1 MKTGIFPRIFQKRV
15 SVILLLVAVSIS
27 MLAQWGPA
35 FAAEGKQPGAAL
47 DEEQLVERVTQA
59 IMEELRKGE
68 LLQQQIEIGIKS
80 FILKQQLTKANAE
93 NNKRGRADKVAEN
106 VRPVSAERDHIRG
119 NPDAEISL
127 IEYSDFECPFC
138 KRFHPTAKQLVE
150 AYDGKV
156 NWVYRHFPLSFHN
169 PGAQKQAEASECA
182 NELGGNDMFWTYND
196 NIYERTTSNGK
207 GFPVDNLVPL
217 AVELG
222 MDEQQF
228 NDCLD
233 SGRHAD
239 RVKED
244 FVEGSSIGVTG
255 TPGNVLHNSRTGKAV
270 MRPGAQPFARL
281 KADIDG
287 LLAAAP
293 QASE

>member
-1 MKTGIFPRIFQKRV
+1 MKSRKFPGLFQRRA
-15 SVILLLVAVSIS
+15 SATLLLVAVSFS
-27 MLAQWGPA
+27 MLTHWGPTY
-35 FAAEGKQPGAAL
+35 AAEGEQTAATL

-59 IMEELRKGE
+59 IMEELRNGE
-68 LLQQQIEIGIKS
+68 LLQQQIEIGIQN
-80 FILKQQLTKANAE
+80 FILKQQQSRENAE
-93 NNKRGRADKVAEN
+93 KSKRGRADKLAEN

-119 NPDAEISL
+119 NAEAEISL

-138 KRFHPTAKQLVE
+138 KRFHPTAKQLVK

-182 NELGGNDMFWTYND
+182 NELGGNDIFWTYND
-196 NIYERTTSNGK
+196 SIYERTTSNGK
-207 GFPVDNLVPL
+207 GFPVDNLIPL

-228 NDCLD
+228 KECLD

-255 TPGNVLHNSRTGKAV
+255 TPGNVLRSNRTGKAL

-293 QASE
+293 GAQE

>member
-15 SVILLLVAVSIS
+15 SVILLLVAVSFS
-27 MLAQWGPA
+27 MLAHWGPA
-35 FAAEGKQPGAAL
+35 FAAEGEQPGVAL
-47 DEEQLVERVTQA
+47 DEELLVERVTQA

-68 LLQQQIEIGIKS
+68 LLQQQIEIGIQN
-80 FILKQQLTKANAE
+80 FIRKQQQTRENAE
-93 NNKRGRADKVAEN
+93 NNKRGQADKLAEN

-255 TPGNVLHNSRTGKAV
+255 TPGNVLRNSRTGKAV

-287 LLAAAP
+287 LLADAP